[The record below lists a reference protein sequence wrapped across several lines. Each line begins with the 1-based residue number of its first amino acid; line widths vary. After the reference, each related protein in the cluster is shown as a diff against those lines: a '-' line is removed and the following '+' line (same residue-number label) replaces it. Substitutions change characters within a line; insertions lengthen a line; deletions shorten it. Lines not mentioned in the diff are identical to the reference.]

1 MIKQSIKRI
10 WFGITIVIITI
21 FSNYNIAKSQLGEIP
36 EKRQIIDL
44 TGEKF
49 EIPKDL
55 KKIACFFGPSFEKV
69 YMLGYAN
76 KIAAIGVKQS
86 PWAYYIYPR
95 LSEMEPF
102 RARLDPSPEILL
114 KSGFDLV
121 FFWNKSARA
130 KLLSAGIPA
139 VCSQISSKAESLVEF
154 FGKYKKEIR
163 FYGDVLGP
171 DAVKKA
177 ERYCN
182 YLDEKIKSLMS
193 ITSVLPK
200 NRRPEVYLSEFDEIK
215 TQGKFSTD
223 YWLIELAG
231 GKLVSEH
238 MGQHYISISLEQI
251 INLNPKIIFVVDPSS
266 CDRIK
271 NNSQWSTIKAVK
283 NNKIY
288 VTPSGFFHAT
298 HGSTEIVILAMYLA
312 KTMHPDLFQNL
323 NLQKEIMYYY
333 KEFYS
338 YNLSKSEADKII
350 KHLPPD
356 KIK

>member
-1 MIKQSIKRI
+1 MIKKLLKPIL
-10 WFGITIVIITI
+10 FGIIII
-21 FSNYNIAKSQLGEIP
+21 FSTYSISITQFGKTP
-36 EKRQIIDL
+36 EKRQITDL

-69 YMLGYAN
+69 FMLGYAD
-76 KIAAIGVKQS
+76 KVAAIGVKQS

-95 LSEMEPF
+95 LNEMDPF

-139 VCSQISSKAESLVEF
+139 VCSQVSSKAESLPEF
-154 FGKYKKEIR
+154 FSKYKKEIR
-163 FYGDVLGP
+163 FYGEVLGA
-171 DAVKKA
+171 DAIKKA
-177 ERYCN
+177 EQYCT
-182 YLDEKIKSLMS
+182 YLEEKTKGI
-193 ITSVLPK
+193 ISVISPLAK
-200 NRRPEVYLSEFDEIK
+200 DRRPKVYFAEFDELK

-238 MGQHYISISLEQI
+238 MGQHYITISLEQV
-251 INLNPKIIFVVDPSS
+251 INLNPEIIFVVEPAS

-288 VTPSGFFHAT
+288 VTPSGFFHAA
-298 HGSTEIVILAMYLA
+298 HGSTEIVILTMYLA
-312 KTMHPDLFQNL
+312 KTLHPDLFPDL

-333 KEFYS
+333 KEFYN
-338 YNLSKSEADKII
+338 YKLSKLEADRIL
-350 KHLPPD
+350 KHLPPE